1 MRKLRG
7 EGHKLKT
14 DTIENMINRQIPP
27 SFNKIEKIE
36 FLKPQKSRL
45 SNGIPVF
52 TFFAENNHVVRVDLV
67 FDAGSWFQP
76 NVLVAS
82 FTNALLR
89 EGSRSMSSSE
99 IAEKLDFYGAYLS
112 LHSEKDK
119 AVVTLY
125 CLHKHYKAVVQIV
138 ADLIKF
144 PVFPEH
150 ELRIHANKRKE
161 QFRIDSEKVKVL
173 AHRKFQEVLFPGGH
187 PYGQLATIDD
197 FDQVQGSQISNFH
210 KMAYNANNCKLYISG
225 FVDDEVVELTNTN
238 FGEADWSGDAKLAN
252 TIIDATSL
260 QAKSFRV
267 SRKDSVQSAI
277 RVGKLLFNQKHPD
290 FIDMRLLNT
299 LLGGYFGSRLMANIR
314 EDKGYTYGIHSSMVS
329 MQQAG
334 FFAIS
339 TEVGS
344 EFVEPTLIEILKE
357 IEKLK
362 TELVNKEE
370 LERVKSYFV
379 GNMIRSF
386 DGPFATMESF
396 RSVIEYGLEADYFD
410 QAVQHAIQLTSE
422 RILELAQKY
431 LDFDSMKVV
440 VAG

>member
-1 MRKLRG
+1 
-7 EGHKLKT
+7 
-14 DTIENMINRQIPP
+14 MINRQTPP

-36 FLKPQKSRL
+36 FLKPQKSKL
-45 SNGIPVF
+45 SNGIPVL
-52 TFFAENNHVVRVDLV
+52 TFFAENNNVVRVDFV

-82 FTNALLR
+82 FTNTLLR
-89 EGSRSMSSSE
+89 EGSLYMSSAE

-119 AVVTLY
+119 AMVTLY
-125 CLHKHYKAVVQIV
+125 CLHKHYKAVVPIL

-161 QFRIDSEKVKVL
+161 QFRIDTEKVKVL
-173 AHRKFQEVLFPGGH
+173 AQRKFQEVLFSDGH

-197 FDQVQGSQISNFH
+197 FDRVQGSQISNFH
-210 KMAYNANNCKLYISG
+210 KMAYNASNCKLYISG
-225 FVDDEVVELTNTN
+225 FVDDEVLSLTDDY
-238 FGEADWSGDAKLAN
+238 FGKADWQGDAKQA
-252 TIIDATSL
+252 ISIPEASSL
-260 QAKSFRV
+260 QANSFRV
-267 SRKDSVQSAI
+267 SHKDSVQSAI

-329 MQQAG
+329 MHQAG

-344 EFVEPTLIEILKE
+344 GFVEPTLNEISKE
-357 IEKLK
+357 INKLR
-362 TELVNKEE
+362 TEPIGREE

-379 GNMIRSF
+379 GDMIRSF
-386 DGPFATMESF
+386 DGPFSTMESF
-396 RSVIEYGLEADYFD
+396 RSVIEYGLEWDYFD
-410 QAVQHAIQLTSE
+410 QVVQHAIQLTSE
-422 RILELAQKY
+422 RVLELAQKY